1 MCPPSI
7 GEDSWK
13 LHDGT
18 FLDSA
23 PLPLADFNLHSFS
36 LKGFPGVSDGNGST
50 CNSRNLGLIPGSG
63 RSPGKGIGISLQDSC
78 GKNPMDR
85 GAWWVTVHEVAKS
98 QTQLS
103 SEHLKVKVSQSRL
116 TLCDLVSPLSMK
128 FPGKN
133 TAVGSRSLLQGF
145 FPTLVSCTACRV
157 FTI

>member
-1 MCPPSI
+1 MWVRFLGREDPLESTATHSSI
-7 GEDSWK
+7 
-13 LHDGT
+13 
-18 FLDSA
+18 
-23 PLPLADFNLHSFS
+23 LA
-36 LKGFPGVSDGNGST
+36 
-50 CNSRNLGLIPGSG
+50 
-63 RSPGKGIGISLQDSC
+63 

-133 TAVGSRSLLQGF
+133 TVVGSRSLLQGF